1 MALTVGVASVFAFLL
16 YSLLGALTRGL
27 FGIYKVYKKR
37 PAPKLMFDMLAVE
50 VVASVFF
57 GMFSAMLLQELG
69 WLKVSTEVIA
79 LLSGFFGADL
89 IGLVSKKV
97 GLSKGIQVIIT
108 EEQMDMLG
116 LNERQRKGVQY
127 INKHGSITND
137 IYQELNNTSHSS
149 AKRDLSRLVEK
160 KKVKRSGTGK
170 ATYYF
175 V

>member
-1 MALTVGVASVFAFLL
+1 MAVTVGVASVFAFLL

-37 PAPKLMFDMLAVE
+37 PVAKLKFNMLIVE

-116 LNERQRKGVQY
+116 LNERQKKALQY
-127 INKHGSITND
+127 IYKYGSITND
-137 IYQELNNTSHSS
+137 VYQELTKTTHSS
-149 AKRDLSRLVEK
+149 AKRDLKKLVKAEK
-160 KKVKRSGTGK
+160 IKKRGIQRG
-170 ATYYF
+170 TYYTM
-175 V
+175 